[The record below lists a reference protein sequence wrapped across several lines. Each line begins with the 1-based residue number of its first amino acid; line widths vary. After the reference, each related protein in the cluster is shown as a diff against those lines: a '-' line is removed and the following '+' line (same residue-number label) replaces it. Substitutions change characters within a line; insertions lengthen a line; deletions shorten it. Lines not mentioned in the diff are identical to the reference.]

1 MSRHRWVISL
11 FLVIHLAALA
21 FGAVPAPH
29 SLANRFE
36 SLENPADT
44 DPISTRL
51 KPVVDPAAAALAW
64 TSLAIWNATHPI
76 TMLASTYL
84 KALGLGQQWTMF
96 GLPPQQDEYVRLRY
110 YVAGRHIPE
119 RTAPSWSATE
129 LVYPAT
135 REDQIRLI
143 RSFWYT
149 SRDVSIF
156 KSLSAFITRLKAET
170 DIRPDTRSSELPDN
184 LVPIARY
191 FARRFQRNYLTPQE
205 RIVRTDVWYGTAAT
219 PPRGLQMESG
229 ARGARLEILRTYYEG
244 PIENHRPAPSYPP
257 YFAVER
263 EGDISWVLHYFEE
276 S

>member
-11 FLVIHLAALA
+11 LLVLHLGALA
-21 FGAVPAPH
+21 FGAVPVPQ
-29 SLANRFE
+29 SLAARFE
-36 SLENPADT
+36 SPEDPADT
-44 DPISTRL
+44 DPIATRL
-51 KPVVDPAAAALAW
+51 KPVLDAAAAALSH

-76 TMLASTYL
+76 SMIASVYL

-96 GLPPQQDEYVRLRY
+96 GLPPRQDEYVRLRY
-110 YVAGRHIPE
+110 YVATRDVPD
-119 RTAPSWSATE
+119 RAAPSWSATE

-135 REDQIRLI
+135 REDQVRLI

-156 KSLSAFITRLKAET
+156 KSLSAFVTRLKAET

-191 FARRFQRNYLTPQE
+191 FARRFQRNHLTAQE
-205 RIVRTDVWYGTAAT
+205 RILRTDVWYGTAAT
-219 PPRGLQMESG
+219 PPRGSQMEPG
-229 ARGARLEILRTYYEG
+229 ARDARLEILRTYYEG
-244 PIENHRPAPSYPP
+244 PIENHLPAPDYPP

-263 EGDISWVLHYFEE
+263 EGDISWVLHYFEG